1 MRRVTQVGV
10 ECHLGGAR
18 SCAPATVP
26 STAEGATAGSNEER
40 RCNAWHLTLTTM
52 CKRGWSRWASM
63 VGCVGVDPP
72 IPAGARG
79 QFGGLQASG
88 KSFVWHST
96 GAHNVD
102 TFGCRLPHWSCC
114 VDAPWQSMEVLRMK
128 IQFRFSD
135 GRWWRSGVV
144 FSLETLSWRPL
155 HRLGCL

>member
-1 MRRVTQVGV
+1 VNLIGGLMLWCTKTAVLRLRCEALHSDGGGLYGGGMRRVTQVGV

-18 SCAPATVP
+18 SCTSATAP
-26 STAEGATAGSNEER
+26 SIAEGTTAGNNEER

-72 IPAGARG
+72 IPAGAHG

-88 KSFVWHST
+88 KSFAWHST

-102 TFGCRLPHWSCC
+102 TFGCRLPRWRCC
-114 VDAPWQSMEVLRMK
+114 VDAPW
-128 IQFRFSD
+128 
-135 GRWWRSGVV
+135 
-144 FSLETLSWRPL
+144 
-155 HRLGCL
+155 